1 MAKRDNYQQ
10 IILAAK
16 QLFLNYGISK
26 TTIEDIAKAVGKG
39 KSSLYYYF
47 TTKEEIIEAVL
58 VRERQAWI
66 EQINKEIALLST
78 SESKL
83 KLVAHL
89 VTAHIEDQK
98 DVFLQILKDDSDFRS
113 YMPIVRQLKEKY
125 KASEYQMINIIIS
138 DGINSGE
145 FSEKHKDKI
154 NHFTVLFLNNLKSPL
169 YFRSSDCSEVFAA
182 IAVFTEMFIRFLKN
196 SD

>member
-1 MAKRDNYQQ
+1 MAKRDNYQD

-16 QLFLNYGISK
+16 QLFLSYGISK

-47 TTKEEIIEAVL
+47 TTKEEIVEAVL
-58 VRERQAWI
+58 VQERQAWI
-66 EQINKEIALLST
+66 NQIDKGIELLST

-89 VTAHIEDQK
+89 VTEHIEGQRDI
-98 DVFLQILKDDSDFRS
+98 FLQILKDDSDFRS

-125 KASEYQMINIIIS
+125 KASECQMINIIIS
-138 DGINSGE
+138 DGINNSE

-154 NHFTVLFLNNLKSPL
+154 NQLAILFLNNLKSPL
-169 YFRSSDCSEVFAA
+169 YFRSSNCEEVFAS
-182 IAVFTEMFIRFLKN
+182 IAVFVEMFINYLKN